1 MADFYQNRVPSF
13 TFLNNSALEEIEKE
27 LMSVNIPK
35 MGVVIPALFSDL
47 MSDAMAGIIKEL
59 TKADFVDRIYVSLDR
74 ASYSEF
80 KDAKQRLKPLGER
93 AIIIWIDGE
102 RFSSIVKK
110 IEEVVPIGPA
120 GKGRAVWAALGM
132 VHAEKRVAALAFHDS
147 DIITYDR
154 SILAKLLYPV
164 VVLGYH
170 FSKGFYARY
179 TTRLYGRVVRLFYY
193 PLIRA
198 LRNILGPLEFLDFMG
213 DFRYPLSGEWATYRS
228 MSEEMRFPS
237 DWGIEVGI
245 LAEMYQVT
253 TIPRICQVEIADRYD
268 HKHQVLDAE
277 KKDIGLF
284 RMAADIARAFFTYLT
299 GWGLV
304 LSGEFFHTLKFTYQS
319 YARELVN
326 VYEDLSRFNNFHY
339 DLHGEFS
346 AVESFVEA
354 IDTARREFEK
364 HPAGSPFIPSW
375 RRVKSARKGIL
386 EELANAVLK
395 DNEIL

>member
-1 MADFYQNRVPSF
+1 MADFYQNRVPTF
-13 TFLNNSALEEIEKE
+13 TFLNQIALDEIEKE
-27 LMSVNIPK
+27 LRSVNVPK
-35 MGVVIPALFSDL
+35 IGVVIPALFSDL
-47 MSDAMAGIIKEL
+47 MSDAMANIIKEL
-59 TKADFVDRIYVSLDR
+59 RDAEFIDRIYISLDK
-74 ASYSEF
+74 ATYSEF
-80 KDAKQRLKPLGER
+80 KDAKKRLKPIGDR
-93 AIIIWIDGE
+93 SVIIWIDGE

-110 IEEVVPIGPA
+110 IEEVVPVGPP

-132 VHAEKRVAALAFHDS
+132 VHAEKRVAAIAFHDS
-147 DIITYDR
+147 DIVTYDR
-154 SILAKLLYPV
+154 SILAKLLFPV
-164 VVLGYH
+164 VILGYH
-170 FSKGFYARY
+170 FSKGFYARF
-179 TTRLYGRVVRLFYY
+179 TTQLYGRVVRLFYF

-268 HKHQVLDAE
+268 HKHQVLDRA
-277 KKDIGLF
+277 KKNAGLF

-304 LSGEFFHTLKFTYQS
+304 LSAEFFHTLKFTYQS

-326 VYEDLSRFNNFHY
+326 VYEDLSRFNAFKY
-339 DLHGEFS
+339 DLHQEFS

-354 IDTARREFEK
+354 IDIARKEFQE
-364 HPAGSPFIPSW
+364 HPAGSPLIPSW

-386 EELANAVLK
+386 NELAEAVIK
-395 DNEIL
+395 DNEMI